1 MSGRA
6 AEAAPAEAPLM
17 DQHHLFAR
25 MAVIRRARLVASA
38 LTLVLLTACGGGRN
52 DVDEEG
58 WRTLFNGSDL
68 SGWDVVGDANWRVE
82 ERAARA
88 DRSTAAS
95 FLVSEDS
102 FADFDLELEFWVD
115 PAANS
120 GVFLRCQDAGTITDT
135 SCYEANIFDTRP
147 DQTYRTGAIVNVAEP
162 AEFVY
167 TGGQWN
173 RLKITADGPRLQVT
187 LNGRSMVDTKDAR
200 FSRGPIA
207 LQYAAGQVMFRNV
220 RIRERT

>member
-1 MSGRA
+1 MDRA
-6 AEAAPAEAPLM
+6 V
-17 DQHHLFAR
+17 R
-25 MAVIRRARLVASA
+25 AVVA
-38 LTLVLLTACGGGRN
+38 LTLALLTACGGGKT
-52 DVDEEG
+52 VDEEG
-58 WRTLFNGSDL
+58 WRPLLNNSDL
-68 SGWDVVGDANWRVE
+68 SGWSIVGDANWRVE

-88 DRSTAAS
+88 DRSTGAS
-95 FLVSEDS
+95 FLVSEDR
-102 FADFDLELEFWVD
+102 FTDFDLELEFWVD
-115 PAANS
+115 PGANS

-173 RLKITADGPRLQVT
+173 RLQITARGPQLQVT
-187 LNGRSMVDTKDAR
+187 LNGRLMVDVKDSR
-200 FSRGPIA
+200 FSSGPIA
-207 LQYAAGQVMFRNV
+207 LQYAAGEVRFRNV

>member
-1 MSGRA
+1 MN
-6 AEAAPAEAPLM
+6 
-17 DQHHLFAR
+17 QHHGFLR
-25 MAVIRRARLVASA
+25 TPVIRPARLVASA
-38 LTLVLLTACGGGRN
+38 LTLALLTACGGGRN

-95 FLVSEDS
+95 FLVSEES

-115 PAANS
+115 PEANS

-173 RLKITADGPRLQVT
+173 RLKIMADGSRLQVT
-187 LNGRSMVDTKDAR
+187 LNGRSMVDTKDSR

-207 LQYAAGQVMFRNV
+207 LQHAAGQVMFRNV

>member
-1 MSGRA
+1 MKK
-6 AEAAPAEAPLM
+6 PP
-17 DQHHLFAR
+17 F
-25 MAVIRRARLVASA
+25 IA
-38 LTLVLLTACGGGRN
+38 LTLVLLTACGGGKT
-52 DVDEEG
+52 VDEEG
-58 WRTLFNGSDL
+58 WRPLLNNSDL
-68 SGWDVVGDANWRVE
+68 SGWNVVGDANWRVE

-88 DRSTAAS
+88 DRSTGAS
-95 FLVSEDS
+95 FLVSEER
-102 FADFDLELEFWVD
+102 FTDFDLELEFWVD

-173 RLKITADGPRLQVT
+173 RLKITARGSQLQVT
-187 LNGRSMVDTKDAR
+187 LNERLMVDTKDSR
-200 FSRGPIA
+200 FSSGPIA
-207 LQYAAGQVMFRNV
+207 LQYAAGDVRFRNV

>member
-1 MSGRA
+1 MNQHPAFVGRS
-6 AEAAPAEAPLM
+6 
-17 DQHHLFAR
+17 
-25 MAVIRRARLVASA
+25 VIRRARLAVSG
-38 LTLVLLTACGGGRN
+38 LTLLFLTACGGGST
-52 DVDEEG
+52 VDEEG
-58 WRTLFNGSDL
+58 WRTLFNNSDL
-68 SGWDVVGDANWRVE
+68 SGWNIVGDANWRVE

-88 DRSTAAS
+88 DRSTGAS
-95 FLVSEDS
+95 FLVSKER

-115 PAANS
+115 PGANS

-173 RLKITADGPRLQVT
+173 RLKITARGSQLQVT
-187 LNGRSMVDTKDAR
+187 LNERLMVDTKDSR
-200 FSRGPIA
+200 FSSG
-207 LQYAAGQVMFRNV
+207 
-220 RIRERT
+220 

>member
-1 MSGRA
+1 MN
-6 AEAAPAEAPLM
+6 
-17 DQHHLFAR
+17 QHHGFVR
-25 MAVIRRARLVASA
+25 TPVIRRAPLVASA
-38 LTLVLLTACGGGRN
+38 LTLVLLTACGGGGN

-115 PAANS
+115 PEANS

-173 RLKITADGPRLQVT
+173 RLKIMAVGSRLQVT
-187 LNGRSMVDTKDAR
+187 LNGRSMVDTKDSR

>member
-1 MSGRA
+1 
-6 AEAAPAEAPLM
+6 M
-17 DQHHLFAR
+17 DQHHEFVRAP
-25 MAVIRRARLVASA
+25 VIRRARLIASA
-38 LTLVLLTACGGGRN
+38 LTLVLLTACGGGGN

-115 PAANS
+115 PEANS

-173 RLKITADGPRLQVT
+173 RLKITADGSRLQVT
-187 LNGRSMVDTKDAR
+187 LNGRSMVDTKDSR

>member
-1 MSGRA
+1 
-6 AEAAPAEAPLM
+6 M
-17 DQHHLFAR
+17 DQHH
-25 MAVIRRARLVASA
+25 AVTGPSLGRRARFAAGA
-38 LTLVLLTACGGGRN
+38 LTLVFLAGCGGRGN
-52 DVDEEG
+52 EVDEEG
-58 WRTLFNGSDL
+58 WRILFNGSDL
-68 SGWDVVGDANWRVE
+68 SGWNVVGDANWRVE

-88 DRSTAAS
+88 DKSTAAS

-102 FADFDLELEFWVD
+102 FANFDLELEFWVD
-115 PAANS
+115 PEANS
-120 GVFLRCQDAGTITDT
+120 GVFMRCQDAANIADT

-173 RLKITADGPRLQVT
+173 RLRVTADGPRLRVV
-187 LNGRSMVDTKDAR
+187 LNGRPLVDARDSR

-220 RIRERT
+220 RIKERA

>member
-1 MSGRA
+1 MVQHNAVARA
-6 AEAAPAEAPLM
+6 S
-17 DQHHLFAR
+17 
-25 MAVIRRARLVASA
+25 VIGRARLVASV
-38 LTLVLLTACGGGRN
+38 LPLVLLAACGGGSSGSN
-52 DVDEEG
+52 VDEEG
-58 WRTLFNGSDL
+58 WRILLNGSDL

-82 ERAARA
+82 DRAARA

-95 FLVSEDS
+95 FLVSKDR
-102 FADFDLELEFWVD
+102 FDDFDLELEFWVD
-115 PAANS
+115 PEANS
-120 GVFLRCQDAGTITDT
+120 GVFLRCQDPAAITDT

-147 DQTYRTGAIVNVAEP
+147 DQTYRTGSIVNVAEP

-187 LNGRSMVDTKDAR
+187 LNGRAMVDTKD
-200 FSRGPIA
+200 SRHANGPIA
-207 LQYAAGQVMFRNV
+207 LQYGAGTVMFRNV